1 MSQGLMRSPGLGPP
15 GWSRCVTWDQ
25 APSGGCHMTKGLF
38 SCQNTRERKDFSKS
52 KREAFPWSSGAH
64 EWDLGRTHVSP
75 GAELMDP
82 ALGHGASHPPQ
93 SPSGLSPSG
102 VLVNESQDHKERCR
116 GPPSSQA
123 GPRVTERLSGR
134 RWVSGTAL
142 PCTLEKTEQTWG
154 WGALL
159 GFTELT
165 SHCLEGERLMRPQR
179 GCRSPG
185 AQSAG
190 RSCV

>member
-123 GPRVTERLSGR
+123 GP
-134 RWVSGTAL
+134 
-142 PCTLEKTEQTWG
+142 
-154 WGALL
+154 
-159 GFTELT
+159 
-165 SHCLEGERLMRPQR
+165 
-179 GCRSPG
+179 
-185 AQSAG
+185 
-190 RSCV
+190 